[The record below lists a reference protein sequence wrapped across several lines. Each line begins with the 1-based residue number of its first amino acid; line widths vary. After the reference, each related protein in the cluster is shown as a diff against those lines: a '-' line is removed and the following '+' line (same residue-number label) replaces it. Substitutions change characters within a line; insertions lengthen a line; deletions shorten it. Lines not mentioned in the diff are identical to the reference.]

1 MNTQKD
7 PNAKEGM
14 RIKLISMVDDP
25 NPIPAGMEGTIILID
40 DMGVIHVNW
49 DNGRRLGVIY
59 GVDEYILE
67 PALEN
72 VFDKISEDDSGK
84 KAVKTAIKKT
94 PSVVNKSMP
103 STTKMPS
110 DIKGSIKKS
119 GIKTDK
125 VTKNFKSANIP
136 DVKVE
141 SEEDI
146 TEITG
151 AGGAGGATS
160 SGPYVGPMGATKPTF
175 GAGPLTSTGVAK
187 PGPLHPK
194 KKKKKIKENVF
205 TKADLVKE
213 ITNMQDSGI
222 DDTNKESWADKNSDG
237 WRWND
242 TPLFEEGEI
251 VDPLAKMKT
260 TWDDSHLDISKD
272 WDKVQKLKK
281 EDLLRMVNNR
291 INESKKGVKVDLEK
305 GDEILTG
312 KFKNRKDTVKKIGK
326 NKENQPTV
334 NDKPML
340 KFKIP
345 KLKEKEVKEE
355 EQPIEEET
363 TFGSV
368 FPGGN
373 FPVVPAFAA
382 QKGQWRT
389 AKKPIWKGGKIV
401 QKVENSGVLN
411 PVNEANT
418 VKYNPQGK
426 IVKIKKKCTKF
437 PYCSQGAVDKP
448 LNLSNTITEPG
459 SYVEEQLMKN
469 VHEVAMMTGKSFQE
483 VYNIIKKSL

>member
-25 NPIPAGMEGTIILID
+25 NPIPSGMEGTIILID
-40 DMGVIHVNW
+40 DAGIIHVNW

-59 GVDEYILE
+59 GVDDYVLE

-72 VFDKISEDDSGK
+72 VFDKISEADSGK
-84 KAVKTAIKKT
+84 VSISTAIKKT
-94 PSVVNKSMP
+94 PSVVSKSMP
-103 STTKMPS
+103 KPTKMSTTTKS
-110 DIKGSIKKS
+110 SIKSS
-119 GIKTDK
+119 GIKTGQ
-125 VTKNFKSANIP
+125 VSKNFKSAGIK

-146 TEITG
+146 KEITG
-151 AGGAGGATS
+151 AGGVGGPTS

-175 GAGPLTSTGVAK
+175 GAGPLTSKGVAK

-194 KKKKKIKENVF
+194 KKKKKVKENVF
-205 TKADLVKE
+205 TKAQLVKE
-213 ITNMQDSGI
+213 ITNMKDSGI
-222 DDTNKESWADKNSDG
+222 DDTNKEAWADKNNDG

-251 VDPLAKMKT
+251 VDPLAKMGI
-260 TWDDSHLDISKD
+260 TWDDENLDISKD
-272 WDKVQKLKK
+272 WDKAQKLKK
-281 EDLLRMVNNR
+281 EDILNIVKNR
-291 INESKKGVKVDLEK
+291 LDESKKIEEK
-305 GDEILTG
+305 WSEKYKKSIDCNNPKGFSQKAHCQG
-312 KFKNRKDTVKKIGK
+312 RKK
-326 NKENQPTV
+326 
-334 NDKPML
+334 
-340 KFKIP
+340 
-345 KLKEKEVKEE
+345 VKEE
-355 EQPIEEET
+355 EETIEETT

-382 QKGQWRT
+382 KKGQWRT

-401 QKVENSGVLN
+401 QRVENSGVLN

-418 VKYNPQGK
+418 VKYNKGGK

-437 PYCSQGAVDKP
+437 PYCSQGAIDNPLSISDKV
-448 LNLSNTITEPG
+448 TEPG
-459 SYVEEQLMKN
+459 TYVEEQLMRN
-469 VHEVAMMTGKSFQE
+469 IHEVAKMTGKSFQE
-483 VYNIIKKSL
+483 VYNIVKNKIFIK

>member
-14 RIKLISMVDDP
+14 RIKLTSMVDDP
-25 NPIPAGMEGTIILID
+25 NPIAAGTEGTIILVD

-49 DNGRRLGVIY
+49 DNGRRLGVIP
-59 GVDEYILE
+59 GVDEYVLE
-67 PALEN
+67 PDLEN
-72 VFDKISEDDSGK
+72 VFDKINEEDSGK
-84 KAVKTAIKKT
+84 TAIKTAIKKT

-103 STTKMPS
+103 SATKMPS
-110 DIKGSIKKS
+110 DIKSSVKKS
-119 GIKTDK
+119 GIKTGQ

-151 AGGAGGATS
+151 AGGAGGPTS

-175 GAGPLTSTGVAK
+175 GVGPLTSTGVAK

-205 TKADLVKE
+205 TKAQLVKE

-222 DDTNKESWADKNSDG
+222 DDTSKESWADKNNDG

-251 VDPLAKMKT
+251 VDPLAKVKT
-260 TWDDSHLDISKD
+260 TWDDESLDISKE
-272 WDKVQKLKK
+272 WDKVQRLKK
-281 EDLLRMVNNR
+281 EDLLRIIDNR
-291 INESKKGVKVDLEK
+291 INESNEVLEEKWSEKYKKSIDCNNPK
-305 GDEILTG
+305 GFSQKAHCQG
-312 KFKNRKDTVKKIGK
+312 RKKN
-326 NKENQPTV
+326 
-334 NDKPML
+334 
-340 KFKIP
+340 
-345 KLKEKEVKEE
+345 VKEE
-355 EQPIEEET
+355 DKPIEETT

-368 FPGGN
+368 FPSGN

-382 QKGQWRT
+382 KKGQWRT

-411 PVNEANT
+411 PVNEANE

-448 LNLSNTITEPG
+448 LQVSDKVTEPG
-459 SYVEEQLMKN
+459 TYVEEELMRN
-469 VHEVAMMTGKSFQE
+469 IHEVALMTGKSFHE
-483 VYNIIKKSL
+483 VYNIVKNEIFINKN